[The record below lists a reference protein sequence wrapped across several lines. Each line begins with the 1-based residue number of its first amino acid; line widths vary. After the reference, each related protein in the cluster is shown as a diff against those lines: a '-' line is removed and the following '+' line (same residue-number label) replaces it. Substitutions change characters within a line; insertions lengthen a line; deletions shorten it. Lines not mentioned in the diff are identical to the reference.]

1 MQHFLSAEWGVDATV
16 FRDTPPQWFHR
27 TSMQE
32 RHELFTRIAA
42 HLSGPVN
49 LGHSPNHPHSQHH
62 DDIQQKDKDE
72 QPQDH
77 GVSDPGQNVFTH
89 LVGQQPQLNSDRPA
103 LVVSSTS
110 WTVDE
115 DFQIMLDAAVQY
127 EEVSSKLLLLVCT
140 SPCAKHAL

>member
-1 MQHFLSAEWGVDATV
+1 MQQFLSSEWGVAATV
-16 FRDTPPQWFHR
+16 FRDTPPHWFHR

-32 RHELFTRIAA
+32 RHDLFTRIAA
-42 HLSGPVN
+42 HLSGPDK
-49 LGHSPNHPHSQHH
+49 LGHSLDQPHSQHH
-62 DDIQQKDKDE
+62 VDIQQGKDQRK
-72 QPQDH
+72 QDP

-89 LVGQQPQLNSDRPA
+89 LVGQQPQLKSDRPA

-127 EEVSSKLLLLVCT
+127 EEVSSKLLLPVCT
-140 SPCAKHAL
+140 